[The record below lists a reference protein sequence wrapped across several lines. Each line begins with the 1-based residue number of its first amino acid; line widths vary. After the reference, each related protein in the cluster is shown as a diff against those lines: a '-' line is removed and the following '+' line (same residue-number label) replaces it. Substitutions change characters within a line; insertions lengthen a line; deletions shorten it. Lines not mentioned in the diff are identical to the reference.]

1 MAEAAPVGRLEPPR
15 RAIKPI
21 ELEAVVVSARPQPLR
36 FGIKAILG
44 LMVLCGLQFALVAK
58 LGPLWGIFSGF
69 AACLALIGGLLL
81 TAICYRPKG
90 KSRALDYMDQLAI
103 RLTLGVVVLFVAFVV
118 AGGGTFVWQ
127 QSVQLRRDSLLRT
140 DLGFTAH
147 QQYVF
152 TGTDMDSAL
161 VIDTI
166 APGKPFDQAGLRKN
180 DAILLD
186 DDFNLYERLEENR
199 GRDVTLNVAPV
210 QSGLS
215 NTTGPERAV
224 TVSVPAAGS

>member
-1 MAEAAPVGRLEPPR
+1 M
-15 RAIKPI
+15 
-21 ELEAVVVSARPQPLR
+21 
-36 FGIKAILG
+36 FG

-69 AACLALIGGLLL
+69 AACLVAIGGLLV

-90 KSRALDYMDQLAI
+90 PSRALDYMDQLAI
-103 RLTLGVVVLFVAFVV
+103 RLTLAVVVLFVAFIV
-118 AGGGTFVWQ
+118 AGGGALVWQ
-127 QSVQLRRDSLLRT
+127 QSVQLRRDSLLRN

-147 QQYVF
+147 EDYMYD
-152 TGTDMDSAL
+152 GTDMHSTL

-166 APGKPFDQAGLRKN
+166 SPGKPFDQAGLRKN

-199 GRDVTLNVAPV
+199 GRDFTLNVAPV
-210 QSGLS
+210 QSGMS
-215 NTTGPERAV
+215 TAIGPKRAV
-224 TVSVPAAGS
+224 TVSVPAAAP